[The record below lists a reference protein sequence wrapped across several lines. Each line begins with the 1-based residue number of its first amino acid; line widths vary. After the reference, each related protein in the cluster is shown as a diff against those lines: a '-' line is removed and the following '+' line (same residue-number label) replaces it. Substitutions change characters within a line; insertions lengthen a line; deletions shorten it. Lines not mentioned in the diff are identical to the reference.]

1 MPRPVPPLDSP
12 ARRSG
17 ARPWRKRRCSIPP
30 RECRSEST
38 SDSVKPTVATAF
50 APKRATKKTSTTA
63 NTLSM
68 IISRTMGI
76 ASIMIAVPIGPS
88 V

>member
-1 MPRPVPPLDSP
+1 MLNPTASVDQSQQ
-12 ARRSG
+12 
-17 ARPWRKRRCSIPP
+17 
-30 RECRSEST
+30 
-38 SDSVKPTVATAF
+38 DSVKPTVATAF